1 MDKNK
6 TLMIEVKYYAH
17 FQLHIFILLLLLL
30 LLLCVQNNPFS
41 SNFGLLIRS

>member
-17 FQLHIFILLLLLL
+17 FQLHIFILLLLF

>member
-30 LLLCVQNNPFS
+30 LLCVQNNPFS

>member
-6 TLMIEVKYYAH
+6 TLMIEVNYAH
-17 FQLHIFILLLLLL
+17 FQLHIFILLLLL

>member
-30 LLLCVQNNPFS
+30 LCVQNNPFS